1 MIGLFNLGG
10 FEGMMGDPSEIM
22 WGAGSSPAVGGIFLV
37 IAAAAL
43 LFYLSMLVDCLR
55 MPDNK
60 FPAKGKNDKLIW
72 AITILWLSLIGAIL
86 YWLMV
91 KKNSRKR

>member
-1 MIGLFNLGG
+1 MFGLFNMMGFSNDMWGLWGMPALGG
-10 FEGMMGDPSEIM
+10 AFLLL
-22 WGAGSSPAVGGIFLV
+22 AAVAIVFWLW
-37 IAAAAL
+37 
-43 LFYLSMLVDCLR
+43 MLVDCLK

-60 FPAKGKNDKLIW
+60 FPAKGKNDKVIW

-91 KKNSRKR
+91 KKECCK

>member
-1 MIGLFNLGG
+1 MIGLYLGG
-10 FEGMMGDPSEIM
+10 FENMMGGSSDMM
-22 WGAGSSPAVGGIFLV
+22 WGAGSSPAVGGAFLI

-43 LFYLSMLVDCLR
+43 LFYLLMLVDCLR

-60 FPAKGKNDKLIW
+60 FPSKGKNDKVIW
-72 AITILWLSLIGAIL
+72 TITILWLSLVGAIL

-91 KKNSRKR
+91 KRES